1 MNLSILLVTGLPID
15 NPVLKFLLILL
26 IILFAPLLLNRLRI
40 PHLLGLIIAGAIV
53 GPFGFNLMERD
64 SSIILSGT
72 AGLLYIMFL
81 AGLEI
86 DHDDFKK
93 NSRKSLVFGM
103 YTFLIPM
110 TLGIITGV
118 YILQFSLISSVLL
131 ASMFASHTLIAYPI
145 LSKLGV
151 TRNRAVT
158 ITIGGTMITDTLAL
172 LVLTVIVEMS
182 KGTVGPSFWI
192 KIVISLLI
200 FGSIVLVLFPI
211 IGRWFFKRF
220 NDNVSQYIFVLV
232 IVFTGAFLAEL
243 AGIEPII
250 GAFLSGLSM
259 NRLIPR
265 TSALMNRVEFVGN
278 AIFIPFFLIGVGML
292 INFRSFVNFE
302 TIKVAV
308 VMTIIATLAKFLAAW
323 LTQKQ
328 FKYTRDE
335 RDIIFGLSN
344 AQAAATLAA
353 VIVGYNVITG
363 TDSNGA
369 PIRLLNEDVLNG
381 TIFMILVTCTIA
393 SFAAQRGA
401 KNIALEESADNGDA
415 DVMERERILITVSN
429 EETVDDLV
437 QLSASIK
444 QKGKKSRLF
453 ALNVISTD
461 DYDDQAD
468 KDARKILEKAI
479 IHASATDNRLSDL
492 LRYDTDVVNA
502 ITNTIKEQKITY
514 LIMGLHQKK
523 QITESFLG
531 NLTERL
537 LLQSN
542 ATTLIFKPMQ
552 PLGTVS
558 RYLVIVPDKAEK
570 ELGFPFWL
578 HKVWSLA
585 KNTGTKIVF
594 YSSAHTLNQLKEVCS
609 KQSVGTEYKEF
620 ENWDNFNTLNAE
632 VKVNDS
638 FLIIMSRKEN
648 PSYHPAM
655 NRIHHFL
662 NNQHNKTGFILIY
675 PMQLRVTDNL
685 NRDLVNPSLLLPDSD
700 WLHCFC
706 SPI

>member
-110 TLGIITGV
+110 TLGILTGV

-192 KIVISLLI
+192 KILISLLI
-200 FGSIVLVLFPI
+200 FGSIVLGLFPI

-662 NNQHNKTGFILIY
+662 NNQQNKTGFILIY

-685 NRDLVNPSLLLPDSD
+685 NRDLVNPSLLLT
-700 WLHCFC
+700 
-706 SPI
+706 

>member
-110 TLGIITGV
+110 TLGILTGV

-192 KIVISLLI
+192 KILISLLI
-200 FGSIVLVLFPI
+200 FGSIVLGLFPI

-685 NRDLVNPSLLLPDSD
+685 NRDLVNPSLLLT
-700 WLHCFC
+700 
-706 SPI
+706 

>member
-200 FGSIVLVLFPI
+200 FGSIVLGLFPI

-685 NRDLVNPSLLLPDSD
+685 NRDLVNPSLLLT
-700 WLHCFC
+700 
-706 SPI
+706 

>member
-1 MNLSILLVTGLPID
+1 
-15 NPVLKFLLILL
+15 
-26 IILFAPLLLNRLRI
+26 
-40 PHLLGLIIAGAIV
+40 
-53 GPFGFNLMERD
+53 
-64 SSIILSGT
+64 
-72 AGLLYIMFL
+72 
-81 AGLEI
+81 
-86 DHDDFKK
+86 
-93 NSRKSLVFGM
+93 
-103 YTFLIPM
+103 
-110 TLGIITGV
+110 
-118 YILQFSLISSVLL
+118 
-131 ASMFASHTLIAYPI
+131 
-145 LSKLGV
+145 
-151 TRNRAVT
+151 
-158 ITIGGTMITDTLAL
+158 MITDTLAL

-200 FGSIVLVLFPI
+200 FGSIVLGLFPI

-308 VMTIIATLAKFLAAW
+308 VMTIVATLAKFLAAW

-401 KNIALEESADNGDA
+401 KNIALEESAANGDA

-453 ALNVISTD
+453 ALNLISTD

-594 YSSAHTLNQLKEVCS
+594 YSSAHTLNHLKEVCS

-685 NRDLVNPSLLLPDSD
+685 NRDLVNPSLLLT
-700 WLHCFC
+700 
-706 SPI
+706 

>member
-103 YTFLIPM
+103 YTFVIPM

-192 KIVISLLI
+192 KILISLLI
-200 FGSIVLVLFPI
+200 FGSIVLGLFPI

-685 NRDLVNPSLLLPDSD
+685 NRDLVNPSLLLT
-700 WLHCFC
+700 
-706 SPI
+706 

>member
-110 TLGIITGV
+110 TLGILTGV

-192 KIVISLLI
+192 KILISLLI
-200 FGSIVLVLFPI
+200 FGAIVLGLFPI

-685 NRDLVNPSLLLPDSD
+685 NRDLVNPSLLLT
-700 WLHCFC
+700 
-706 SPI
+706 

>member
-192 KIVISLLI
+192 KILISLLI
-200 FGSIVLVLFPI
+200 FGSIVLGLFPI

-662 NNQHNKTGFILIY
+662 NNQQNKTGFILIY

-685 NRDLVNPSLLLPDSD
+685 NRDLVNPSLLLT
-700 WLHCFC
+700 
-706 SPI
+706 

>member
-72 AGLLYIMFL
+72 ARLLYIMFL

-110 TLGIITGV
+110 TLGILTGV

-192 KIVISLLI
+192 KILISLLI
-200 FGSIVLVLFPI
+200 FGSIVLGLFPI

-308 VMTIIATLAKFLAAW
+308 VMTIVATLAKFLAAW

-542 ATTLIFKPMQ
+542 ATTLIFKAMQ

-594 YSSAHTLNQLKEVCS
+594 YSSAHTLNQQKEVCS

-685 NRDLVNPSLLLPDSD
+685 NRDLVNPSLLLT
-700 WLHCFC
+700 
-706 SPI
+706 

>member
-192 KIVISLLI
+192 KILISLLI
-200 FGSIVLVLFPI
+200 FGSIVLGLFPI

-278 AIFIPFFLIGVGML
+278 AIFITFFLIGVGML

-363 TDSNGA
+363 TDSNGE

-685 NRDLVNPSLLLPDSD
+685 NRDLVNPSLLLT
-700 WLHCFC
+700 
-706 SPI
+706 

>member
-53 GPFGFNLMERD
+53 GPYGFNLMERD

-192 KIVISLLI
+192 KILISLLI
-200 FGSIVLVLFPI
+200 FGSIVLGLFPI

-308 VMTIIATLAKFLAAW
+308 VMTIVATLAKFLAAW

-685 NRDLVNPSLLLPDSD
+685 NRDLVNPSLLLT
-700 WLHCFC
+700 
-706 SPI
+706 

>member
-192 KIVISLLI
+192 KILISLLI
-200 FGSIVLVLFPI
+200 FGSIVLGLFPI

-308 VMTIIATLAKFLAAW
+308 VMTIVATLAKFLAAW

-570 ELGFPFWL
+570 ELGFPFWV

-685 NRDLVNPSLLLPDSD
+685 NRDLVNPSLLLT
-700 WLHCFC
+700 
-706 SPI
+706 

>member
-158 ITIGGTMITDTLAL
+158 ITIGGTLITDTLAL

-192 KIVISLLI
+192 KILISLLI
-200 FGSIVLVLFPI
+200 FGSIVLGLFPI

-685 NRDLVNPSLLLPDSD
+685 NRDLVNPSLLLT
-700 WLHCFC
+700 
-706 SPI
+706 

>member
-131 ASMFASHTLIAYPI
+131 ASMFASHTLIAFPI

-172 LVLTVIVEMS
+172 LVLTVIVGMS

-192 KIVISLLI
+192 KILISLLI
-200 FGSIVLVLFPI
+200 FGSIVLGLFPI

-308 VMTIIATLAKFLAAW
+308 VMTIVATLAKFLAAW

-594 YSSAHTLNQLKEVCS
+594 YSSAHTLNHLKEVCS

-662 NNQHNKTGFILIY
+662 NNQQNKTGFILIY

-685 NRDLVNPSLLLPDSD
+685 NRDLVNPSLLLT
-700 WLHCFC
+700 
-706 SPI
+706 

>member
-192 KIVISLLI
+192 NILISLLI
-200 FGSIVLVLFPI
+200 FGSIVLGLFPI

-662 NNQHNKTGFILIY
+662 NNQQNKTGFILIY

-685 NRDLVNPSLLLPDSD
+685 NRDLVNPSLLLT
-700 WLHCFC
+700 
-706 SPI
+706 

>member
-192 KIVISLLI
+192 KILISLLI
-200 FGSIVLVLFPI
+200 FGSIVLGLFPI

-308 VMTIIATLAKFLAAW
+308 VMTIVATLAKFLAAW

-685 NRDLVNPSLLLPDSD
+685 NRDLVNPSLLLT
-700 WLHCFC
+700 
-706 SPI
+706 

>member
-192 KIVISLLI
+192 KILISLLI
-200 FGSIVLVLFPI
+200 FGSIVLGLFPI

-308 VMTIIATLAKFLAAW
+308 VMTIVATLAKFLAAW

-662 NNQHNKTGFILIY
+662 NNQQNKTGFILIY

-685 NRDLVNPSLLLPDSD
+685 NRDLVNPSLLLT
-700 WLHCFC
+700 
-706 SPI
+706 

>member
-53 GPFGFNLMERD
+53 GPYGFNLMERD

-192 KIVISLLI
+192 KILISLLI
-200 FGSIVLVLFPI
+200 FGSIVLGLFPI

-685 NRDLVNPSLLLPDSD
+685 NRDLVNPSLLLT
-700 WLHCFC
+700 
-706 SPI
+706 

>member
-131 ASMFASHTLIAYPI
+131 ASMFASHTLIAFPI

-192 KIVISLLI
+192 KILISLLI
-200 FGSIVLVLFPI
+200 FGSIVLGLFPI

-308 VMTIIATLAKFLAAW
+308 VMTIVATLAKFLAAW

-363 TDSNGA
+363 TDSNGT

-537 LLQSN
+537 LLKSN

-585 KNTGTKIVF
+585 KKHRYQNC
-594 YSSAHTLNQLKEVCS
+594 LL
-609 KQSVGTEYKEF
+609 
-620 ENWDNFNTLNAE
+620 
-632 VKVNDS
+632 
-638 FLIIMSRKEN
+638 
-648 PSYHPAM
+648 
-655 NRIHHFL
+655 
-662 NNQHNKTGFILIY
+662 FICTYLES
-675 PMQLRVTDNL
+675 PER
-685 NRDLVNPSLLLPDSD
+685 SLQ
-700 WLHCFC
+700 
-706 SPI
+706 

>member
-192 KIVISLLI
+192 KILISLLI
-200 FGSIVLVLFPI
+200 FGSIVLGLFPI

-685 NRDLVNPSLLLPDSD
+685 NRDLVNP
-700 WLHCFC
+700 
-706 SPI
+706 

>member
-192 KIVISLLI
+192 KILISLLI

-685 NRDLVNPSLLLPDSD
+685 NRDLVNPSLLLT
-700 WLHCFC
+700 
-706 SPI
+706 

>member
-192 KIVISLLI
+192 KILISLLI
-200 FGSIVLVLFPI
+200 FGSIVLGLFPI

-594 YSSAHTLNQLKEVCS
+594 YSSPHTLNHLKEVCS

-685 NRDLVNPSLLLPDSD
+685 NRDLVNPSLLLT
-700 WLHCFC
+700 
-706 SPI
+706 

>member
-192 KIVISLLI
+192 KILISLLI
-200 FGSIVLVLFPI
+200 FGSIVLGLFPI

-685 NRDLVNPSLLLPDSD
+685 NRDLVNPSLLLT
-700 WLHCFC
+700 
-706 SPI
+706 

>member
-158 ITIGGTMITDTLAL
+158 ITIGLTIITDTLAL

-200 FGSIVLVLFPI
+200 FGSIVLGLFPI

-308 VMTIIATLAKFLAAW
+308 VMTIVATLAKFLAAW

-685 NRDLVNPSLLLPDSD
+685 NRDLVNPSLLLT
-700 WLHCFC
+700 
-706 SPI
+706 

>member
-103 YTFLIPM
+103 YTFVIPM

-192 KIVISLLI
+192 KILISLLI
-200 FGSIVLVLFPI
+200 FGSIVLGLFPI

-542 ATTLIFKPMQ
+542 ATTLIFKAMQ

-685 NRDLVNPSLLLPDSD
+685 NRDLVNPSLLLT
-700 WLHCFC
+700 
-706 SPI
+706 